1 MSKMAQSGFVM
12 VSLGALVALSLF
24 NAAQLHNLESVV
36 IDNQKQLTELKK
48 GVRVVGGSAGAA
60 RPGTTG
66 VSGGYVAS
74 EQEVE
79 ALKDPANL
87 LVPRPRDF
95 VNAETVHYGGTFKR
109 ILGSD
114 PMGLNPHI
122 ATGADNAEFNQY
134 MGDYLAWPVFEDE
147 SQSTYFPML
156 ATKITS
162 PDDGK
167 TYRIELR
174 KGVLWHLPTVDWA
187 SGRYDWLKSDRP
199 DGRHEFTA
207 DDYKF
212 VYDMIENTQVAG
224 RISSLR
230 PYFDSLKEVRVIDR
244 YTFEVEFTERIYTNF
259 SIIIGINPSPRWLYM
274 YDEDGNKFDEATW
287 GLKVNEHWYN
297 QKGIGTGPY
306 RFVRWE
312 PGVVLELEANLEYW
326 GGRPSFDRVQMKR
339 VADQNS
345 WPRKLKAGEVDLTR
359 LQPEQYATEIK
370 GKQPG
375 EYLGNEHIQFKM
387 QDTLGYFY
395 LGWNLDKP
403 LFSDKR
409 VRQALS
415 MALNRFDIVDNV
427 FHGLGEVTSGPF
439 AHQVPCY
446 DKSIEPLPFDLE
458 ASKALLEQA
467 GWTDTD
473 GDGIRDKVID
483 GQKTDFSFTFLIYGS
498 SNEWATLAEVY
509 REDLLSIGVKMVPS
523 AVEWST
529 MLKKMEE
536 REFDVYSGAWVLS
549 MPTDLMQIWHSSEAD
564 KAKSSNRIGFRN
576 KEADRIAEALR
587 VTFDQDER
595 TKLCHQFHAVVHEEQ
610 PYTFIYQ
617 RKRPVLYWDHLNEP
631 EFEIQ
636 YPHRNLRHFS
646 FRQEPA
652 RP

>member
-12 VSLGALVALSLF
+12 ISLGALVGLGLF

-36 IDNQKQLTELKK
+36 IDNHKQLQELQK
-48 GVRVVGGSAGAA
+48 GVKVVGGSLGGGGASGSTAG
-60 RPGTTG
+60 
-66 VSGGYVAS
+66 GGWTPSA
-74 EQEVE
+74 QEAE
-79 ALKDPANL
+79 ALADPANL
-87 LVPRPRDF
+87 LVPRPRGF
-95 VNAETVHYGGTFKR
+95 VDADKVYQGGTLKR
-109 ILGSD
+109 IIGSD
-114 PMGLNPHI
+114 PRGLNPHI
-122 ATGADNAEFNQY
+122 ASGSDNAEYNIY
-134 MGDYLAWPVFEDE
+134 MGDYLAWPSFDD
-147 SQSTYFPML
+147 QTKYFPML
-156 ATKITS
+156 ATKVTS

-167 TYRIELR
+167 TYRVELR

-212 VYDMIENTQVAG
+212 VFDMLQNNQVAG

-230 PYFDSLKEVRVIDR
+230 PYFDTLKEFRVIDR
-244 YTFEVEFTERIYTNF
+244 YTFEVEFSERIYTNL
-259 SIIIGINPSPRWLYM
+259 SIVLGLNPSPRWLYM
-274 YDEDGNKFDEATW
+274 FDEDGNRFDEATW

-312 PGVVLELEANLEYW
+312 PGVVIELEANDEYW
-326 GGRPSFDRVQMKR
+326 GGRPAFDQVQMKL
-339 VADQNS
+339 VNDQNA
-345 WPRKLKAGEVDLTR
+345 WPRKLKAGEVDITR
-359 LQPEQYATEIK
+359 FQPEQYATEIK
-370 GKQPG
+370 DNTTGV
-375 EYLGNEHIQFKM
+375 YLGNEHIRYKM

-403 LFSDKR
+403 MFADKR
-409 VRQALS
+409 VRKALT

-439 AHQVPCY
+439 GQQTPCY
-446 DKSIEPLPFDLE
+446 DASIAPHPFDLDQ
-458 ASKALLEQA
+458 ARALLEEA
-467 GWTDTD
+467 GWSDTD

-529 MLKKMEE
+529 MLKKMDEH
-536 REFDVYSGAWVLS
+536 EFDVYSGAWVLS

-564 KAKSSNRIGFRN
+564 KPKSSNRIGFRN
-576 KEADRIAEALR
+576 AEADAIAEKLR
-587 VTFDQDER
+587 VTFDSKAR
-595 TKLCHQFHAVVHEEQ
+595 TELCHQFHALVHEEQ

-617 RKRPVLYWDHLNEP
+617 RRRPVLYWDHMNEP
-631 EFEIQ
+631 EFEMQ
-636 YPHRNLRHFS
+636 YPHRNIRHYS
-646 FRQEPA
+646 FLQEPA